1 MTFGEILK
9 ELENG
14 KVVRRTSYRPDI
26 VVYKQIPASIGT
38 NYILKMQSTPSD
50 MKIMLLRN
58 EAELN
63 FRNQYIVYDFADEYA
78 TYITFDGDDI
88 TATDWEVVDVM
99 NYDPYAE

>member
-9 ELENG
+9 ELETG
-14 KVVRRTSYRPDI
+14 KVVRRESYNNNLVI
-26 VVYKQIPASIGT
+26 YKQVPASIGT
-38 NYILKMQSTPSD
+38 NYILKMRSIPSD
-50 MKIMLLRN
+50 MKIMLMRN

-63 FRNQYIVYDFADEYA
+63 FRNQFIIYDFIDEYA
-78 TYITFDGDDI
+78 TYVAFDGDDI

>member
-9 ELENG
+9 ELGNG

-26 VVYKQIPASIGT
+26 VIYKQIPASIGIK
-38 NYILKMQSTPSD
+38 YILKMQSTPSD

-63 FRNQYIVYDFADEYA
+63 FKNQYIVYDFTDESA
-78 TYITFDGDDI
+78 TYVTFDGDDI
-88 TATDWEVVDVM
+88 NALDWEVIDVM